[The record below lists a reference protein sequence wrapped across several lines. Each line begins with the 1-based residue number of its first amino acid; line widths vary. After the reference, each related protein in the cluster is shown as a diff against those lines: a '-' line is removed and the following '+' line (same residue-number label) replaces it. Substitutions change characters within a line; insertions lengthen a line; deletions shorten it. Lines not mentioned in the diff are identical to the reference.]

1 MSLGSNDVSIGAIS
15 MYETVVT
22 RLGIIRIISEPSKW
36 LSAAIYQQEN
46 VRLSLIDASMRAILN
61 YEAKCFDNF
70 EGRRCT
76 LTIYLLNLT

>member
-1 MSLGSNDVSIGAIS
+1 MCAYAQFAFMKLFRR
-15 MYETVVT
+15 YEFT
-22 RLGIIRIISEPSKW
+22 RLRIIRSISEPSKW

-76 LTIYLLNLT
+76 HTIYLLNLT